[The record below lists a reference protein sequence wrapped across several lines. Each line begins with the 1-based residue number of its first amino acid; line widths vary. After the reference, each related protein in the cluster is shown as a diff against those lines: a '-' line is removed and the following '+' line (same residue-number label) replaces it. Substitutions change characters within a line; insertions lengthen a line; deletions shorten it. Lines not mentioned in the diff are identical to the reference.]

1 MMTEA
6 VNTIESTDTNILINF
21 NETFQ
26 QRLTL
31 FYFLYKNI

>member
-26 QRLTL
+26 QRLAL